1 MTRKSAVPLPVG
13 KRGSAEITAA
23 RLVLFAEAY
32 LANGGNGKAAA
43 LEVGIR
49 KSNAQQWASR
59 AMKNREVAKRVS
71 EAREASAKRFRLE
84 ADQVLAQLAAVV
96 YFDPREMVD
105 DAGNLLPIKQWPDQ
119 VAAAVASF
127 EVDELLDDEGVVK
140 SRVRKIKILDKNSA
154 IEKAMRH
161 LGQFAED
168 NKQKQGM
175 LENVPP
181 EVLKLIRDRLE
192 AMSANSTA
200 GRQ

>member
-13 KRGSAEITAA
+13 KRGTAEVAA
-23 RLVLFAEAY
+23 SRLIIFAEAY
-32 LANGGNGKAAA
+32 IANGRHGDLAAMEAGISKKNAKAWACEA
-43 LEVGIR
+43 IKKPEVQ
-49 KSNAQQWASR
+49 A
-59 AMKNREVAKRVS
+59 
-71 EAREASAKRFRLE
+71 RLE
-84 ADQVLAQLAAVV
+84 ASRELLAKKYRLEAESVLSKLAAIV

-168 NKQKQGM
+168 NKQKLGM

-181 EVLKLIRDRLE
+181 EVLKLIKDRLE
-192 AMSANSTA
+192 QMSADASV
-200 GRQ
+200 GRK

>member
-105 DAGNLLPIKQWPDQ
+105 DAGNLLPIKQWPAH

-127 EVDELLDDEGVVK
+127 EVDESLDDEGVVK
-140 SRVRKIKILDKNSA
+140 SRVKKVKLLDKVSA
-154 IEKAMRH
+154 IDKAMRH
-161 LGQFAED
+161 LGQYLED
-168 NKQKQGM
+168 NKQKQGP
-175 LENVPP
+175 LEGVSRD
-181 EVLKLIRDRLE
+181 VLRLVQTRLE
-192 AMSANSTA
+192 QMNADFTA
-200 GRQ
+200 GRK

>member
-1 MTRKSAVPLPVG
+1 M
-13 KRGSAEITAA
+13 KRAHGQAGSKEFTTA
-23 RLVLFAEAY
+23 RRMLFAEAY
-32 LANGGNGKAAA
+32 IANGGKAGEAAIEIGVGKGNAA
-43 LEVGIR
+43 
-49 KSNAQQWASR
+49 SWASHALKHPEVVER
-59 AMKNREVAKRVS
+59 INASRERQAK
-71 EAREASAKRFRLE
+71 KFRLE
-84 ADQVLAQLAAVV
+84 SESVLSQLASIV

-154 IEKAMRH
+154 IEKSMRH

-168 NKQKQGM
+168 NKQKLGM

-181 EVLKLIRDRLE
+181 EVLKLIKDRLE
-192 AMSANSTA
+192 QMSADASV
-200 GRQ
+200 GRK